1 MIIPI
6 NSDEFMTTIP
16 TVNTKSVQLNVLV
29 LNIMTLVLVL
39 EYAAHYGLGDLTYDI
54 NKKVC
59 YNNKDIQNVHGEL
72 QDLDRDAIAF
82 LFI

>member
-16 TVNTKSVQLNVLV
+16 TVNTKTVQLNVLF

-39 EYAAHYGLGDLTYDI
+39 EYPSAAHYGLGGLTY
-54 NKKVC
+54 
-59 YNNKDIQNVHGEL
+59 
-72 QDLDRDAIAF
+72 
-82 LFI
+82 